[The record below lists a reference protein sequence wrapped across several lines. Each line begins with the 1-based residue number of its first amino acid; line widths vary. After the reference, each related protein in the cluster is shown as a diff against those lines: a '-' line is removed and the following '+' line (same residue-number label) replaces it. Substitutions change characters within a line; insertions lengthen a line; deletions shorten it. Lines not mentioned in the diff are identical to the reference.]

1 MAEQPIVMSE
11 EPEQVRIN
19 VVDPTKPQPQKPVI
33 TTAKKVPKKPGVK
46 DKVIGAFFGNEVN
59 SENLGD
65 HLLND
70 YAVPAGKRM
79 LNNAAQGILKGLG
92 NGVQMLLFG
101 KVVNQIGGPTDYTSF
116 SNPNSVT
123 KAPAAHKLM
132 DQVET
137 FAFGSREDA
146 FNMLNYL
153 KGRIVQFGSVS
164 VLDYYEAMNEP
175 VDYMMANRGWTDL
188 STATVNVAPEGFII
202 VFPRPIA
209 LTRG

>member
-11 EPEQVRIN
+11 EPEQVRIS
-19 VVDPTKPQPQKPVI
+19 VDDPTKPKAKIANARKIAPKPTV
-33 TTAKKVPKKPGVK
+33 A
-46 DKVIGAFFGNEVN
+46 DKVIGAFFGSEVN
-59 SENLGD
+59 KQNVGE
-65 HLLND
+65 HILND

-101 KVVNQIGGPTDYTSF
+101 KVVNQTGGPTDYTSY
-116 SNPNSVT
+116 SNPNNVT
-123 KAPAAHKLM
+123 KAPAVHKLM

-188 STATVNVAPEGFII
+188 STATVQVAPEGFII

-209 LTRG
+209 LKKG